1 VLGRVAAAAIK
12 MGLGIVI
19 AIVGLVAVIRG

>member
-19 AIVGLVAVIRG
+19 AIVGVVAVIRG